1 MEVIQEGCTI
11 GAVMAAAAFLPFS
24 LILAFGA
31 LSVPAGFLVDRF
43 TEKPVMIA
51 SFVSALLS
59 ALSIAVPSTY
69 WVAAWD
75 EGLLGGGCGWGRRLR
90 ARHSTLGSKYSII
103 ATGHDRFTDRHCASF
118 TVSGQRCSSFSQ
130 VQPQ

>member
-1 MEVIQEGCTI
+1 MGV
-11 GAVMAAAAFLPFS
+11 VMAAAAFLPFS
-24 LILAFGA
+24 FILAFGV

-43 TEKPVMIA
+43 TEKPMMIA

-59 ALSIAVPSTY
+59 ALSFAVPPTY

-75 EGLLGGGCGWGRRLR
+75 EDLLVGGCGWGRRLR
-90 ARHSTLGSKYSII
+90 ARHSALGSKYSII
-103 ATGHDRFTDRHCASF
+103 ATGQPKFTDRHCASF
-118 TVSGQRCSSFSQ
+118 TVSVQRCSSFSQ